1 MYNSQKTNNLSLTFC
16 LVFSSVYYASGTS
29 LAKFP
34 DDGII
39 VTQTLKDQGKVTA
52 LHMYFVSYTCTWIH
66 SQPLKTLHLLLL
78 FYLVF
83 HIISSQIY
91 T

>member
-1 MYNSQKTNNLSLTFC
+1 MMDVQLYVYVYVYNSQKTNNLSLTFC
-16 LVFSSVYYASGTS
+16 LVLSSVYYASGTS

-52 LHMYFVSYTCTWIH
+52 FRII
-66 SQPLKTLHLLLL
+66 
-78 FYLVF
+78 YLDTQSASENFSFTV
-83 HIISSQIY
+83 II
-91 T
+91 

>member
-16 LVFSSVYYASGTS
+16 LVLSSVYYASGTS

-52 LHMYFVSYTCTWIH
+52 LHMYFVSYTWIH
-66 SQPLKTLHLLLL
+66 SQPLKTFHLLLL
-78 FYLVF
+78 YDLVF
-83 HIISSQIY
+83 HIISRQIY

>member
-16 LVFSSVYYASGTS
+16 LVLSSVYYASGTS

-52 LHMYFVSYTCTWIH
+52 LHMYFVSYTWIH
-66 SQPLKTLHLLLL
+66 SHPLKTLH
-78 FYLVF
+78 
-83 HIISSQIY
+83 
-91 T
+91 

>member
-1 MYNSQKTNNLSLTFC
+1 M
-16 LVFSSVYYASGTS
+16 YYASGTS

-52 LHMYFVSYTCTWIH
+52 LHMYFVSYTV
-66 SQPLKTLHLLLL
+66 
-78 FYLVF
+78 YLD
-83 HIISSQIY
+83 